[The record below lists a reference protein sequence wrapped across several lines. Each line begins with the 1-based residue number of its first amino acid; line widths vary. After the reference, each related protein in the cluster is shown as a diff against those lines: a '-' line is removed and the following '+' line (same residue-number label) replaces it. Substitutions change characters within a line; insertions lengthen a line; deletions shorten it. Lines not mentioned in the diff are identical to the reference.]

1 MADDKKK
8 REEQWASANPK
19 LAEAKKKRDAE
30 RGTSNTSNPLM
41 ADFKPRMKAREDDLA
56 NAKKDAETAKV
67 QGNKSTPPST
77 PAPKSTGG
85 RVPADVKNSRSATD
99 WGGAGG
105 GNKNYNTPDE
115 KSKYVAPNGQPYKGP
130 GYGSGSQV
138 QYKKSEPKPA
148 EKKPEARPQRRMSA
162 GDQRYMNEWDRKRKG
177 ESRVI
182 G

>member
-77 PAPKSTGG
+77 SAPKSTGE
-85 RVPADVKNSRSATD
+85 T
-99 WGGAGG
+99 
-105 GNKNYNTPDE
+105 KNYSTPDE

-130 GYGSGSQV
+130 GYSSGSQV

-162 GDQRYMNEWDRKRKG
+162 GDQRYMNEWDRKRQG
-177 ESRVI
+177 QSRVI
-182 G
+182 GS